1 LIEDAYTL
9 GAQLGLEVWCEDE
22 AGPFQTVPQA
32 GPSWQP
38 EGKPAEQPHEYFRN
52 GTAKMLTLLHPRTG
66 ETRVQGVTSCTNQV
80 LHGWLQKEL
89 SAIVA
94 ALPAA
99 SAAPELS
106 TPILPTPLELSAQ
119 PANATPAALPAVPTL
134 AAPPRT
140 ATRQIWERWLQGLS
154 KPVSLPA
161 EVPPLRMLLVLD
173 NLAGH
178 KTVAFV
184 VWLLSQGI
192 LPLYTPL
199 GGSWL
204 NMAESLQRILKRRA
218 LNGRQPQ
225 SPEEI
230 IGWLEAVAGH
240 WNQDPTPFVWGGKRR
255 RRRERQRERRH
266 RLGGSGA
273 YTRKL
278 VRSRQPPSYGYI
290 HGK

>member
-9 GAQLGLEVWCEDE
+9 GAHLGLEVWCEDE

-38 EGKPAEQPHEYFRN
+38 QGEPAEQPHEYFRN
-52 GTAKMLTLLHPRTG
+52 GTAKMLTLLHPATG
-66 ETRVQGVTSCTNQV
+66 ETRVQGVNSCTNQV

-94 ALPAA
+94 ALPAVPEP
-99 SAAPELS
+99 SAAAAPAGAVAALLAD
-106 TPILPTPLELSAQ
+106 PALSAS
-119 PANATPAALPAVPTL
+119 PATPAAARPS
-134 AAPPRT
+134 T

-161 EVPPLRMLLVLD
+161 ELPPLRLLLVLD

-184 VWLLSQGI
+184 AWLLALGI

-204 NMAESLQRILKRRA
+204 NMAESLQRIVKRRA
-218 LNGRQPQ
+218 LAGQHPR
-225 SPEEI
+225 SPGEI
-230 IGWLEAVAGH
+230 IGWLEAVAAH

-266 RLGGSGA
+266 RQGGSGA
-273 YTRKL
+273 YTRKP
-278 VRSRQPPSYGYI
+278 VRRRQPPSYGYVL
-290 HGK
+290 GK